1 MKSFIKQSKAKMREI
16 RMAKIDFTA
25 MKNSRKAAEDQI
37 EDNIPAELEESY
49 TSVWGS
55 NKENI
60 IYIETTRL
68 IPFVDKYGN
77 TQPFKLNEK
86 KVSQIAASAKDIGIV
101 TPLTVR
107 AKGDLY
113 EIIAGHHR
121 LAAAQQIGQLK
132 VPCIVRK
139 YTDEE
144 MYTVLAESN
153 IQRDRT
159 LPSEYGR
166 IFARYME
173 IRESEDLTAE
183 EIAAKFDISKK
194 TMYRYIN
201 VNSLISELQDMTD
214 SKIINI
220 GAVDTISQLSEDEQ
234 TALAAVLDE
243 EKVIFSAVMAK
254 QLRTLSDNSEG
265 ELTEEDIRTLFEHK
279 KAAHKSVQRSIS
291 DSVVNRYFMPDAS
304 DKEVEDTIAKALELY
319 FNQPHRNA
327 DN

>member
-1 MKSFIKQSKAKMREI
+1 
-16 RMAKIDFTA
+16 MAKIDFTA

-121 LAAAQQIGQLK
+121 LEAAKQIGQLK

-173 IRESEDLTAE
+173 IRKSEDLTAE

-201 VNSLISELQDMTD
+201 VHTLIPELQEMTD
-214 SKIINI
+214 NKTINI
-220 GAVDTISQLSEDEQ
+220 AAVDVLAQLSEDEQ
-234 TALAAVLDE
+234 TAFATVLEE
-243 EKVIFSAVMAK
+243 EKIVFSAAMAK
-254 QLRTLSDNSEG
+254 QLKALSDNADG
-265 ELTEEDIRTLFEHK
+265 ELAEDDIRILFEHK
-279 KAAHKSVQRSIS
+279 GSVQKPEKRSIS
-291 DSVVNRYFMPDAS
+291 NSVVNKYFKPDTS
-304 DKEVEDTIAKALELY
+304 DKEIEKTITKALEMY
-319 FNQPHRNA
+319 FSNKP
-327 DN
+327 

>member
-1 MKSFIKQSKAKMREI
+1 
-16 RMAKIDFTA
+16 MAKIDFTA

-77 TQPFKLNEK
+77 MQPFKLNEK

-166 IFARYME
+166 IFVRYME

-243 EKVIFSAVMAK
+243 EKVIFSAAMAK
-254 QLRTLSDNSEG
+254 QLKTLSDNAEG

>member
-1 MKSFIKQSKAKMREI
+1 
-16 RMAKIDFTA
+16 MAKIDFTA
-25 MKNSRKAAEDQI
+25 MKNSRKAVEDQI

-243 EKVIFSAVMAK
+243 EKVIFSAAMAK
-254 QLRTLSDNSEG
+254 QLRTLSDNAEG
-265 ELTEEDIRTLFEHK
+265 ELTEEDMRLLFER
-279 KAAHKSVQRSIS
+279 KSSIQKPEKRSIS
-291 DSVVNRYFMPDAS
+291 SSVVSKYFKPDTS
-304 DKEVEDTIAKALELY
+304 DKEVEDTIAKALEMY
-319 FNQPHRNA
+319 FSNKS
-327 DN
+327 

>member
-1 MKSFIKQSKAKMREI
+1 
-16 RMAKIDFTA
+16 MAKIDFTA

-77 TQPFKLNEK
+77 SQPFKLNEK
-86 KVSQIAASAKDIGIV
+86 KVNQIAASAKDIGIV

-243 EKVIFSAVMAK
+243 EKVIFSAAMAK
-254 QLRTLSDNSEG
+254 QLRTLSNNADG
-265 ELTEEDIRTLFEHK
+265 ELTENDIRILFDRQS
-279 KAAHKSVQRSIS
+279 SVQKPEKRSIS
-291 DSVVNRYFMPDAS
+291 NAVVSKYFKDDVS
-304 DKEVEDTIAKALELY
+304 DNEVEDTIAKALEMY
-319 FNQPHRNA
+319 FSHKS
-327 DN
+327 

>member
-1 MKSFIKQSKAKMREI
+1 MKLFTKQAKAKMRGI

-77 TQPFKLNEK
+77 TQPFKMNEK

-243 EKVIFSAVMAK
+243 EKVIFSAAMAK
-254 QLRTLSDNSEG
+254 QLKTLSDNAEG
-265 ELTEEDIRTLFEHK
+265 ELTEENIRLLFER
-279 KAAHKSVQRSIS
+279 KSSIQKPEKRSIS
-291 DSVVNRYFMPDAS
+291 SSVVSKYFKPDTS
-304 DKEVEDTIAKALELY
+304 DKEIEDTIAKALELY
-319 FNQPHRNA
+319 FSNKS
-327 DN
+327 

>member
-1 MKSFIKQSKAKMREI
+1 
-16 RMAKIDFTA
+16 MAKIDFTT
-25 MKNSRKAAEDQI
+25 MKNSRKAAEDKI
-37 EDNIPAELEESY
+37 EDNVPAELEESY

-55 NKENI
+55 NKENV

-86 KVSQIAASAKDIGIV
+86 KVTQIAASAKDIGII

-107 AKGDLY
+107 AKGNLY

-121 LAAAQQIGQLK
+121 LEAAKQIGQLK

-173 IRESEDLTAE
+173 IRKSEDLTAE

-201 VNSLISELQDMTD
+201 VHSLIPELQDMTD
-214 SKIINI
+214 NKIINI
-220 GAVDTISQLSEDEQ
+220 AAVDVLAQLSENEQ
-234 TALAAVLDE
+234 TAFATVL
-243 EKVIFSAVMAK
+243 EKEKIVFSAAMAK
-254 QLRTLSDNSEG
+254 QLRTLSDNAEN
-265 ELTEEDIRTLFEHK
+265 ELTEVDIRTLFEHK
-279 KAAHKSVQRSIS
+279 GSVQKPEKRSIS
-291 DSVVNRYFMPDAS
+291 SSIVNRYFKPDTS
-304 DKEVEDTIAKALELY
+304 DKEIEETITKALEMY
-319 FNQPHRNA
+319 YKNERNK
-327 DN
+327 

>member
-1 MKSFIKQSKAKMREI
+1 
-16 RMAKIDFTA
+16 MAKIDFTA

-121 LAAAQQIGQLK
+121 LEAAKQIGQLK

-173 IRESEDLTAE
+173 IRKSEDLTAE

-201 VNSLISELQDMTD
+201 VHTLIPELQEMTD
-214 SKIINI
+214 NKTINI
-220 GAVDTISQLSEDEQ
+220 AAVDVLAQLSEDEQ
-234 TALAAVLDE
+234 TAFATVLEE
-243 EKVIFSAVMAK
+243 EKIVFSAAMAK
-254 QLRTLSDNSEG
+254 QLKALSDNADG
-265 ELTEEDIRTLFEHK
+265 ELAEDDIRILFEHK
-279 KAAHKSVQRSIS
+279 GSVQKPEKRSVS
-291 DSVVNRYFMPDAS
+291 SSVVNKYFNPNTS
-304 DKEVEDTIAKALELY
+304 DEEIEETIAKALKMY
-319 FNQPHRNA
+319 FSHKS
-327 DN
+327 

>member
-1 MKSFIKQSKAKMREI
+1 
-16 RMAKIDFTA
+16 MAKIDFTA

-77 TQPFKLNEK
+77 SQPFKLNEK
-86 KVSQIAASAKDIGIV
+86 KVNQIAASAKDIGIV

-107 AKGDLY
+107 AKGDIY

-121 LAAAQQIGQLK
+121 LEAAKQIGQLK

-173 IRESEDLTAE
+173 IRKSEDLTAE

-234 TALAAVLDE
+234 TALAAVLDK
-243 EKVIFSAVMAK
+243 EKDIFSAAMAK
-254 QLRTLSDNSEG
+254 QLKALSDNAEG
-265 ELTEEDIRTLFEHK
+265 ELTEEDIRILFERKSSIK
-279 KAAHKSVQRSIS
+279 KPEKRSIS
-291 DSVVNRYFMPDAS
+291 SSVVNKYFKPDIS
-304 DKEVEDTIAKALELY
+304 DKEVEDTIAKALEMY
-319 FNQPHRNA
+319 FSHKS
-327 DN
+327 

>member
-1 MKSFIKQSKAKMREI
+1 
-16 RMAKIDFTA
+16 MAKIDFTA
-25 MKNSRKAAEDQI
+25 MKNSRKAAEDKI
-37 EDNIPAELEESY
+37 EDNVPAELEESY

-113 EIIAGHHR
+113 EVIAGHHR
-121 LAAAQQIGQLK
+121 LEAAKQIGQLK
-132 VPCIVRK
+132 LPCIVRK

-173 IRESEDLTAE
+173 IRKSEDLTAE

-201 VNSLISELQDMTD
+201 VHTLISELQEMTD
-214 SKIINI
+214 NKTINI
-220 GAVDTISQLSEDEQ
+220 AAVDVLAQLSEDEQ
-234 TALAAVLDE
+234 TAFATVLEE
-243 EKVIFSAVMAK
+243 EKIVFSAAMAK
-254 QLRTLSDNSEG
+254 QLKALSDNADG
-265 ELTEEDIRTLFEHK
+265 ELAEDDIRILFEHK
-279 KAAHKSVQRSIS
+279 GSVQKPEKRSIS
-291 DSVVNRYFMPDAS
+291 SSVVNKYFNPNTS
-304 DKEVEDTIAKALELY
+304 DEEIEETIAKALKMY
-319 FNQPHRNA
+319 FSHKS
-327 DN
+327 

>member
-1 MKSFIKQSKAKMREI
+1 
-16 RMAKIDFTA
+16 MAKIDFTA
-25 MKNSRKAAEDQI
+25 MKNSRKAAEDKI

-49 TSVWGS
+49 TSVWGN
-55 NKENI
+55 NKENV

-86 KVSQIAASAKDIGIV
+86 KVNQIAASAKDIGII

-107 AKGDLY
+107 TKGDLY

-121 LAAAQQIGQLK
+121 LEAAKQIGQLK

-173 IRESEDLTAE
+173 IRKSEDLTAE

-201 VNSLISELQDMTD
+201 VHTLIPELQEMTD
-214 SKIINI
+214 NKTINI
-220 GAVDTISQLSEDEQ
+220 AAVDVLAQLSEDEQ
-234 TALAAVLDE
+234 TAFATVLEE
-243 EKVIFSAVMAK
+243 EKIVFSAAMAK
-254 QLRTLSDNSEG
+254 QLKALSDNADG
-265 ELTEEDIRTLFEHK
+265 ELTENELRILFERQSSTQ
-279 KAAHKSVQRSIS
+279 KSEKRSIS
-291 DSVVNRYFMPDAS
+291 SSVVNKYFNPDTS
-304 DKEVEDTIAKALELY
+304 DEEIEETIAKALKMY
-319 FNQPHRNA
+319 FSHKS
-327 DN
+327 

>member
-1 MKSFIKQSKAKMREI
+1 
-16 RMAKIDFTA
+16 MAKIDFTA
-25 MKNSRKAAEDQI
+25 MKNSRKAVEDQI

-173 IRESEDLTAE
+173 IRESEDLTTE

-243 EKVIFSAVMAK
+243 EKVIFSAAMAK
-254 QLRTLSDNSEG
+254 QLRTLSDNAEG
-265 ELTEEDIRTLFEHK
+265 ELSEEDIRALLKPK
-279 KAAHKSVQRSIS
+279 KAVQKPAQRSIS
-291 DSVVNRYFMPDAS
+291 NAVVSKYFKPDTS
-304 DKEVEDTIAKALELY
+304 DKDVEDTIAKALEMY
-319 FNQPHRNA
+319 FSHKS
-327 DN
+327 

>member
-1 MKSFIKQSKAKMREI
+1 
-16 RMAKIDFTA
+16 MAKIDFTA

-55 NKENI
+55 NKESI

-77 TQPFKLNEK
+77 SQPFKLNEK

-144 MYTVLAESN
+144 MFTVLAESN

-194 TMYRYIN
+194 TMYRYLN
-201 VNSLISELQDMTD
+201 VNSLIPELQDMTD

-220 GAVDTISQLSEDEQ
+220 GAVDTISELSGDEQ
-234 TALAAVLDE
+234 TALATILEE
-243 EKVIFSAVMAK
+243 EKVVFSAAMAK
-254 QLRTLSDNSEG
+254 QLRTLSDNADGS
-265 ELTEEDIRTLFEHK
+265 LTEDDIRTLLKHK
-279 KAAHKSVQRSIS
+279 KAAQKPVQHSINH
-291 DSVVNRYFMPDAS
+291 SVVSKYFKPDTS

-319 FNQPHRNA
+319 FNQKHRNA
-327 DN
+327 NN

>member
-1 MKSFIKQSKAKMREI
+1 MHILSIF
-16 RMAKIDFTA
+16 
-25 MKNSRKAAEDQI
+25 
-37 EDNIPAELEESY
+37 LEETY

-55 NKENI
+55 NKEHI
-60 IYIETTRL
+60 IYIETNRL

-86 KVSQIAASAKDIGIV
+86 KVNQIAASAKDIGIV

-121 LAAAQQIGQLK
+121 LEAAKQIGQLK

-139 YTDEE
+139 YTDEK

-173 IRESEDLTAE
+173 SRKSEDLTAE

-201 VNSLISELQDMTD
+201 VHSLIPELQDMTD
-214 SKIINI
+214 NKIINI
-220 GAVDTISQLSEDEQ
+220 AAVDVIAQLSDDEQ
-234 TALAAVLDE
+234 TAFAAVLEE
-243 EKVIFSAVMAK
+243 EKIVFSAAMAK
-254 QLRTLSDNSEG
+254 QLKSLSDNADG
-265 ELTEEDIRTLFEHK
+265 ELTEENIRTLLKPK
-279 KAAHKSVQRSIS
+279 KAVQKPAQRSIS
-291 DSVVNRYFMPDAS
+291 NSIVSKYFKSDVPDN
-304 DKEVEDTIAKALELY
+304 EVEDTIAKALEMY
-319 FNQPHRNA
+319 FKKNGK
-327 DN
+327 D

>member
-1 MKSFIKQSKAKMREI
+1 
-16 RMAKIDFTA
+16 MAKIDFTA

-121 LAAAQQIGQLK
+121 LEAAKQIGQLK

-173 IRESEDLTAE
+173 IRKSEDLTAE

-194 TMYRYIN
+194 SMYRYIN
-201 VNSLISELQDMTD
+201 VNSLIPELQDMTD

-220 GAVDTISQLSEDEQ
+220 GAVDTIAQLPEDEQ

-243 EKVIFSAVMAK
+243 EKVIFSAAMSK
-254 QLRTLSDNSEG
+254 QLRTLSDNADG
-265 ELTEEDIRTLFEHK
+265 ELTQDDIRILFEHK
-279 KAAHKSVQRSIS
+279 GSVQKPEKRSIS
-291 DSVVNRYFMPDAS
+291 SSVVNKYFTPNTS
-304 DKEVEDTIAKALELY
+304 DKEIEETIAKALKMY
-319 FNQPHRNA
+319 FSHKS
-327 DN
+327 

>member
-1 MKSFIKQSKAKMREI
+1 MKLFTKQAKAKMRGI

-25 MKNSRKAAEDQI
+25 MKNSRKAVEDQI

-194 TMYRYIN
+194 TIC
-201 VNSLISELQDMTD
+201 
-214 SKIINI
+214 
-220 GAVDTISQLSEDEQ
+220 
-234 TALAAVLDE
+234 
-243 EKVIFSAVMAK
+243 
-254 QLRTLSDNSEG
+254 
-265 ELTEEDIRTLFEHK
+265 
-279 KAAHKSVQRSIS
+279 RSSFIVS
-291 DSVVNRYFMPDAS
+291 G
-304 DKEVEDTIAKALELY
+304 
-319 FNQPHRNA
+319 
-327 DN
+327 

>member
-1 MKSFIKQSKAKMREI
+1 
-16 RMAKIDFTA
+16 MAKIDFTA

-201 VNSLISELQDMTD
+201 VNSLIPELQDMTD

-220 GAVDTISQLSEDEQ
+220 GAVDTISQLSEEEQ

-243 EKVIFSAVMAK
+243 EKVIFSAAMAK
-254 QLRTLSDNSEG
+254 QLKTLSDNAEG
-265 ELTEEDIRTLFEHK
+265 ELTEEDIRTLFERK
-279 KAAHKSVQRSIS
+279 NSVQKPEKRSIRS
-291 DSVVNRYFMPDAS
+291 SVVSKYFKPDTS
-304 DKEVEDTIAKALELY
+304 DKEVEDTIAKALEMY
-319 FNQPHRNA
+319 FSHKS
-327 DN
+327 

>member
-1 MKSFIKQSKAKMREI
+1 
-16 RMAKIDFTA
+16 MAKIDFTA

>member
-1 MKSFIKQSKAKMREI
+1 
-16 RMAKIDFTA
+16 MAKIDFTA

-121 LAAAQQIGQLK
+121 LEAAKQIGQLK

-173 IRESEDLTAE
+173 IRKSEDLTAE

-201 VNSLISELQDMTD
+201 VHTLIPELQEMTD
-214 SKIINI
+214 NKTINI
-220 GAVDTISQLSEDEQ
+220 AAVDVLAQLSEDEQ
-234 TALAAVLDE
+234 TAFATVLEE
-243 EKVIFSAVMAK
+243 EKIVFSAAMAK
-254 QLRTLSDNSEG
+254 QLKALSDNADG
-265 ELTEEDIRTLFEHK
+265 ELAEDDIRILFEHK
-279 KAAHKSVQRSIS
+279 GSVQKPEKRSIS
-291 DSVVNRYFMPDAS
+291 SSVVNKYFNPNTS
-304 DKEVEDTIAKALELY
+304 DEEIEETIAKALKMY
-319 FNQPHRNA
+319 FSHKS
-327 DN
+327 

>member
-1 MKSFIKQSKAKMREI
+1 
-16 RMAKIDFTA
+16 MAKIDFTA
-25 MKNSRKAAEDQI
+25 MKNSRKAAEDKI
-37 EDNIPAELEESY
+37 EDNVPAELEESY

-113 EIIAGHHR
+113 EVIAGHHR
-121 LAAAQQIGQLK
+121 LEAAKQIGQLK
-132 VPCIVRK
+132 LPCIVRK

-173 IRESEDLTAE
+173 IRKSEDLTAE

-201 VNSLISELQDMTD
+201 VHTLISELQEMTD
-214 SKIINI
+214 NKTINI
-220 GAVDTISQLSEDEQ
+220 AAVDVLAQLSEDEK
-234 TALAAVLDE
+234 TAFATVLEE
-243 EKVIFSAVMAK
+243 EKIVFSAAMAK
-254 QLRTLSDNSEG
+254 QLKALSDNADG
-265 ELTEEDIRTLFEHK
+265 ELAEDDIRILFEHK
-279 KAAHKSVQRSIS
+279 GSVQKPEKRSIS
-291 DSVVNRYFMPDAS
+291 SSVVNKYFNPNTS
-304 DKEVEDTIAKALELY
+304 DEEIEETIAKALKMY
-319 FNQPHRNA
+319 FSHKS
-327 DN
+327 

>member
-1 MKSFIKQSKAKMREI
+1 
-16 RMAKIDFTA
+16 MAKIDFTA

-121 LAAAQQIGQLK
+121 LEAAKQIGQLK

-201 VNSLISELQDMTD
+201 VNSLIPELQDMTD

-234 TALAAVLDE
+234 IALAVVLDE
-243 EKVIFSAVMAK
+243 EKAVFSTAMAK
-254 QLRTLSDNSEG
+254 QLKTLSDNAEG
-265 ELTEEDIRTLFEHK
+265 ELTEEDIRTLLEHK

-291 DSVVNRYFMPDAS
+291 DFVVNRYFMPDAS

-319 FNQPHRNA
+319 FSQSQPNA

>member
-1 MKSFIKQSKAKMREI
+1 
-16 RMAKIDFTA
+16 MAKIDFTA

-173 IRESEDLTAE
+173 IRESKDLTAE

-243 EKVIFSAVMAK
+243 EKVIFSAAMAK
-254 QLRTLSDNSEG
+254 QLKTLSDNAEG

-319 FNQPHRNA
+319 FNQSHRNA

>member
-1 MKSFIKQSKAKMREI
+1 
-16 RMAKIDFTA
+16 MAKIDFTA
-25 MKNSRKAAEDQI
+25 MKNSRKAAEDKI
-37 EDNIPAELEESY
+37 EDNVPAELEESY

-68 IPFVDKYGN
+68 IPFVDKLGN
-77 TQPFKLNEK
+77 SQPFKLNEK

-107 AKGDLY
+107 AKGELY

-121 LAAAQQIGQLK
+121 LEAAKQIGQLK

-173 IRESEDLTAE
+173 IRKSEDLTAE

-194 TMYRYIN
+194 TMYRYI
-201 VNSLISELQDMTD
+201 
-214 SKIINI
+214 KIINI

-243 EKVIFSAVMAK
+243 EKVIFSAAMAK
-254 QLRTLSDNSEG
+254 QLKALSDNAEG
-265 ELTEEDIRTLFEHK
+265 ELTEEDIRILFER
-279 KAAHKSVQRSIS
+279 KSSIQKPEKRSIS
-291 DSVVNRYFMPDAS
+291 SSVVNKYFKPDIS
-304 DKEVEDTIAKALELY
+304 DKEVEDTIAKALEMY
-319 FNQPHRNA
+319 FSHKS
-327 DN
+327 

>member
-1 MKSFIKQSKAKMREI
+1 
-16 RMAKIDFTA
+16 MAKIDFTA

-243 EKVIFSAVMAK
+243 EKVIFSAAMAK
-254 QLRTLSDNSEG
+254 QLKTLSDNAEG

-279 KAAHKSVQRSIS
+279 KAAHKSVQRTIN
-291 DSVVNRYFMPDAS
+291 DSVVSRYFKPDTP
-304 DKEVEDTIAKALELY
+304 DKEVEDTIAKALEMY
-319 FNQPHRNA
+319 FSNKS
-327 DN
+327 

>member
-1 MKSFIKQSKAKMREI
+1 
-16 RMAKIDFTA
+16 MAKIDFTA
-25 MKNSRKAAEDQI
+25 MKNSRKAAEDKI
-37 EDNIPAELEESY
+37 EDNVPAELEESY
-49 TSVWGS
+49 TSVWGN
-55 NKENI
+55 NKENV

-86 KVSQIAASAKDIGIV
+86 KVNQIAASAKDIGII

-107 AKGDLY
+107 TKGDLY

-121 LAAAQQIGQLK
+121 LEAAKQIGQLK

-173 IRESEDLTAE
+173 IRKSEDLTAE
-183 EIAAKFDISKK
+183 EIADKFDISKK

-201 VNSLISELQDMTD
+201 VHSLIPELQDMTD
-214 SKIINI
+214 NKIINI
-220 GAVDTISQLSEDEQ
+220 AAVDVIAQFSEDEQ
-234 TALAAVLDE
+234 TAFAAVLEE
-243 EKVIFSAVMAK
+243 EKIVFSAAMAK
-254 QLRTLSDNSEG
+254 QLKALSDNADG
-265 ELTEEDIRTLFEHK
+265 ELTEDDIRILFEHK
-279 KAAHKSVQRSIS
+279 SSVQKQEKRSIS
-291 DSVVNRYFMPDAS
+291 NSVVNKYFKSDTS
-304 DKEVEDTIAKALELY
+304 DKEIEKTITKALEMY
-319 FNQPHRNA
+319 FSNKS
-327 DN
+327 

>member
-1 MKSFIKQSKAKMREI
+1 
-16 RMAKIDFTA
+16 MAKIDFTA

-243 EKVIFSAVMAK
+243 EKVIFSAAMAK
-254 QLRTLSDNSEG
+254 QLRTLSDNAEG
-265 ELTEEDIRTLFEHK
+265 DLTEEDIRTLFEHK

-319 FNQPHRNA
+319 FNQSHRNA

>member
-1 MKSFIKQSKAKMREI
+1 
-16 RMAKIDFTA
+16 MAKIDFTA

-77 TQPFKLNEK
+77 TQPFKLNDK
-86 KVSQIAASAKDIGIV
+86 KVGQIAASAKDIGIV

-121 LAAAQQIGQLK
+121 LAAAKQIGQLK

-144 MYTVLAESN
+144 MFTVLAESN

-159 LPSEYGR
+159 LPSEYGK

-183 EIAAKFDISKK
+183 EIAAKFDVSKK
-194 TMYRYIN
+194 TMYRYLN
-201 VNSLISELQDMTD
+201 VNALIPELQDMTD

-220 GAVDTISQLSEDEQ
+220 GAVDVISQLSEDEQ
-234 TALAAVLDE
+234 SALAVVLDE
-243 EKVIFSAVMAK
+243 EKVVFSAAMAK
-254 QLRTLSDNSEG
+254 QLRTLSDNADG
-265 ELTEEDIRTLFEHK
+265 ELMEEDIRNIIRPK
-279 KAAHKSVQRSIS
+279 KSSKKPAQRSIS
-291 DSVVNRYFMPDAS
+291 NAVVSKYFKDDVPDN
-304 DKEVEDTIAKALELY
+304 EIEDTIVKALELY
-319 FNQPHRNA
+319 FGMKS
-327 DN
+327 

>member
-1 MKSFIKQSKAKMREI
+1 
-16 RMAKIDFTA
+16 MAKINFTA

-121 LAAAQQIGQLK
+121 LEAAKQIGQLK

-173 IRESEDLTAE
+173 IRKSEDLTAE

-201 VNSLISELQDMTD
+201 VHTLIPELQEMTD
-214 SKIINI
+214 NKTINI
-220 GAVDTISQLSEDEQ
+220 AAVDVLAQLSEDEQ
-234 TALAAVLDE
+234 TAFATVLEE
-243 EKVIFSAVMAK
+243 EKIVFSAAMAK
-254 QLRTLSDNSEG
+254 QLKALSDNADG
-265 ELTEEDIRTLFEHK
+265 ELAEDDIRILFEHK
-279 KAAHKSVQRSIS
+279 GSVQKPEKRSIS
-291 DSVVNRYFMPDAS
+291 SSVVNKYFNPNTS
-304 DKEVEDTIAKALELY
+304 DEEIEETIAKALKMY
-319 FNQPHRNA
+319 FSHKS
-327 DN
+327 

>member
-1 MKSFIKQSKAKMREI
+1 
-16 RMAKIDFTA
+16 MAKIDFTA

-37 EDNIPAELEESY
+37 EDNVPAELEESY

-77 TQPFKLNEK
+77 SQPFKLNEK

-121 LAAAQQIGQLK
+121 LEAAKQIGQLK

-159 LPSEYGR
+159 LPSEYGK

-173 IRESEDLTAE
+173 IRKSEDLTAE

-234 TALAAVLDE
+234 TALAAVLDK
-243 EKVIFSAVMAK
+243 EKVIFSAAMAK
-254 QLRTLSDNSEG
+254 QLKALSDNAEG
-265 ELTEEDIRTLFEHK
+265 ELTEEDIRILFERKSSIK
-279 KAAHKSVQRSIS
+279 KPEKRSIS
-291 DSVVNRYFMPDAS
+291 SSVVNKYFKPDIS
-304 DKEVEDTIAKALELY
+304 DKEVEDTIAKALEMY
-319 FNQPHRNA
+319 FSHKS
-327 DN
+327 

>member
-1 MKSFIKQSKAKMREI
+1 
-16 RMAKIDFTA
+16 MAKINFTA

-121 LAAAQQIGQLK
+121 LEAAKQIGQLK

-173 IRESEDLTAE
+173 IRKSDDLTAE

-201 VNSLISELQDMTD
+201 VHTLIPELQEMTD
-214 SKIINI
+214 NKTINI
-220 GAVDTISQLSEDEQ
+220 AAVDVLAQLSEDEQ
-234 TALAAVLDE
+234 TAFATVLEE
-243 EKVIFSAVMAK
+243 EKIVFSAAMAK
-254 QLRTLSDNSEG
+254 QLKALSDNADG
-265 ELTEEDIRTLFEHK
+265 ELAEYDIRILFEHK
-279 KAAHKSVQRSIS
+279 GSVQKPEKRSIS
-291 DSVVNRYFMPDAS
+291 SSVVNKYFNPNTS
-304 DKEVEDTIAKALELY
+304 DEEIEETIAKALKMY
-319 FNQPHRNA
+319 FSHKS
-327 DN
+327 

>member
-1 MKSFIKQSKAKMREI
+1 
-16 RMAKIDFTA
+16 MAKIDFTA

-144 MYTVLAESN
+144 MFTVLAESN

-173 IRESEDLTAE
+173 TRESEDLTAE

-201 VNSLISELQDMTD
+201 VNSLIPELQDMTD

-243 EKVIFSAVMAK
+243 EKVIFSAAMSK
-254 QLRTLSDNSEG
+254 QLRTLSDNAED
-265 ELTEEDIRTLFEHK
+265 ELTEEDIRILFER
-279 KAAHKSVQRSIS
+279 KSSIQKPEKRSIS
-291 DSVVNRYFMPDAS
+291 SSVVNKYFKPDIS
-304 DKEVEDTIAKALELY
+304 DKEVEDTIAKALEMY
-319 FNQPHRNA
+319 FSHKS
-327 DN
+327 

>member
-1 MKSFIKQSKAKMREI
+1 
-16 RMAKIDFTA
+16 MAKIDFTA

-173 IRESEDLTAE
+173 IRECEDLTAE

-201 VNSLISELQDMTD
+201 VNSLIPELQDMTD
-214 SKIINI
+214 NKIINI

-243 EKVIFSAVMAK
+243 EKVIFSAAMAK
-254 QLRTLSDNSEG
+254 QLRTLSDNAED
-265 ELTEEDIRTLFEHK
+265 ELTEEDIRLLFERK
-279 KAAHKSVQRSIS
+279 SSVQKPEKRSIRS
-291 DSVVNRYFMPDAS
+291 SVVSKYFKPDTS
-304 DKEVEDTIAKALELY
+304 DKEVEDTIAKALEMY
-319 FNQPHRNA
+319 FSHKS
-327 DN
+327 

>member
-1 MKSFIKQSKAKMREI
+1 
-16 RMAKIDFTA
+16 MAKIDFTA

-60 IYIETTRL
+60 IYIEITRL

-113 EIIAGHHR
+113 EIIAGHYR

-243 EKVIFSAVMAK
+243 EKVIFSAAMAK
-254 QLRTLSDNSEG
+254 QLKTLSDNAEG

>member
-1 MKSFIKQSKAKMREI
+1 
-16 RMAKIDFTA
+16 MAKIDFTA

-121 LAAAQQIGQLK
+121 LEAAKQIGQLK

-173 IRESEDLTAE
+173 IRKSEDLTAE

-201 VNSLISELQDMTD
+201 VHTLIPELQEMTD
-214 SKIINI
+214 NKTINI
-220 GAVDTISQLSEDEQ
+220 AAVDVLAQLSEDEQ
-234 TALAAVLDE
+234 TAFATVLEE
-243 EKVIFSAVMAK
+243 EKIVFSAAMAK
-254 QLRTLSDNSEG
+254 QLRTLSDNAEN
-265 ELTEEDIRTLFEHK
+265 ELTEEDIRTLFERK
-279 KAAHKSVQRSIS
+279 SSVQKPEKRSIS
-291 DSVVNRYFMPDAS
+291 SSVVSKYFKPDIS
-304 DKEVEDTIAKALELY
+304 DKEVEDTIAKALEMY
-319 FNQPHRNA
+319 FSHKS
-327 DN
+327 

>member
-1 MKSFIKQSKAKMREI
+1 
-16 RMAKIDFTA
+16 

-37 EDNIPAELEESY
+37 EDNISAELEESY

-77 TQPFKLNEK
+77 SQPFKLNEK
-86 KVSQIAASAKDIGIV
+86 KVNQIAASAKDIGIV

-107 AKGDLY
+107 AKGDIY

-139 YTDEE
+139 YSDEE
-144 MYTVLAESN
+144 MYTVLTESN

-166 IFARYME
+166 IFARYMA

-194 TMYRYIN
+194 SMYRYIN
-201 VNSLISELQDMTD
+201 VNSLIPELQDMTD

-220 GAVDTISQLSEDEQ
+220 GAVDTIAQLSEDEQ

-243 EKVIFSAVMAK
+243 EKVIFSAAMSK
-254 QLRTLSDNSEG
+254 QLRTLSDNADV
-265 ELTEEDIRTLFEHK
+265 ELTENDIRTLLKPK
-279 KAAHKSVQRSIS
+279 KAVQKPAQRYIS
-291 DSVVNRYFMPDAS
+291 NAVVSKYFKDDVS
-304 DKEVEDTIAKALELY
+304 DNEVEDTITKALEMY
-319 FNQPHRNA
+319 FSHKS
-327 DN
+327 